1 MHDPSDNLLL
11 AAALHYH
18 GGNFVVGSKAL
29 LGEPHVKKLL
39 ELGFVVVSANYR
51 LCPTTTVYDG
61 PVQDAFDAYNWA
73 RTILPDKLKADA
85 GIEVDGTRIVTF
97 GHSCG
102 ATLALLT
109 VRTAAPV
116 PPATT
121 NRRRPPCPP
130 PPPPLA
136 ILDLFGMKYL
146 RDPAYSTPPA
156 TPSNGPPLDPAFTH
170 KIFAD
175 IPPPSAGPSPVGP
188 SGPDLSNYRVA
199 WMLSQLRAGT
209 LLATVVAD
217 GDYERVD
224 PAGAFGRAAFPPTCF
239 VHGAADALVDCRFS
253 VRAHEAL
260 RAAGVETELVVV
272 EGAAHGFD
280 ARAGPGDEE
289 WGAVERGLEFLKA
302 HV

>member
-130 PPPPLA
+130 PP
-136 ILDLFGMKYL
+136 
-146 RDPAYSTPPA
+146 R
-156 TPSNGPPLDPAFTH
+156 
-170 KIFAD
+170 
-175 IPPPSAGPSPVGP
+175 PSP
-188 SGPDLSNYRVA
+188 SSTSSA
-199 WMLSQLRAGT
+199 
-209 LLATVVAD
+209 
-217 GDYERVD
+217 
-224 PAGAFGRAAFPPTCF
+224 
-239 VHGAADALVDCRFS
+239 
-253 VRAHEAL
+253 
-260 RAAGVETELVVV
+260 
-272 EGAAHGFD
+272 
-280 ARAGPGDEE
+280 
-289 WGAVERGLEFLKA
+289 
-302 HV
+302 